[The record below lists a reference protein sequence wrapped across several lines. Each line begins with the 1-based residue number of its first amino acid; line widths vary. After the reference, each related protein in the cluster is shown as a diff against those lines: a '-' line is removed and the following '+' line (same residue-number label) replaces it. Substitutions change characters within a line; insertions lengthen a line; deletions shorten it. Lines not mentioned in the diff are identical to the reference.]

1 MKKEEYIKW
10 VQRNHPDHM
19 TPEEYLAKYPPR
31 EDMDSKEMERILMS
45 GPQNE
50 EEAQKL
56 AWFHDGWIDP
66 EDRVPEKTVLIRLKE
81 TIEAMKTS
89 GKGKGR

>member
-10 VQRNHPDHM
+10 VQKNHPDHM

-31 EDMDSKEMERILMS
+31 DDMDSKEMERILMY

-56 AWFHDGWIDP
+56 AWYHDGWIDP
-66 EDRVPEKTVLIRLKE
+66 EDKKKTGLTKLKE
-81 TIEAMKTS
+81 AFEAMKTS
-89 GKGKGR
+89 GKGKGK